1 MFRGEKMFVHL
12 CITKLIMQIESILTQ
27 FEKLAI
33 LTMLESVLYAEM
45 YILYCGVNI
54 SVKLL

>member
-1 MFRGEKMFVHL
+1 MFVHL
-12 CITKLIMQIESILTQ
+12 CITKLITQIESILTQ